1 MSETL
6 LSANLDIPTFVEN
19 SRIITE
25 STFANIDEWTDF
37 LLKDKNEKVSR
48 AFTKIKKNNFV
59 MSLAK
64 YK

>member
-1 MSETL
+1 MSKTF

-19 SRIITE
+19 IRIISE
-25 STFANIDEWTDF
+25 STFANIDEWTYY
-37 LLKDKNEKVSR
+37 LLRDKNDKVSR